1 MPDMVAGQQSAAVFA
16 ATRPLHVGVVGATG
30 NVGTI
35 MLRVLAERGVPIAS
49 LRAFASSRSAGRELI
64 CGAHAAQVEDLATAD
79 PTGLDVALFS
89 AGATRAREHA
99 PRFAEAGCVVIDNSS
114 AFRMDD
120 GVPLVVP
127 EVNPEDARA
136 HDGIIANPNC
146 STIQLVAALKPLH
159 DAYGLERV
167 VITTFQSVSGTGLA
181 AMDEL
186 HTQTTDM
193 LEARDI
199 AAAVYPHQIAGNVLP
214 HCDTFDA
221 EGHTK
226 EERKLMDESRKILHA
241 PGLRVAATC
250 VRVPVFVS
258 HAEAVNVEL
267 SRPASPE
274 EVRELLAAAPG
285 VVVEDSPADGLY
297 PMPVTSAGRDE
308 VCVGRIRRDPS
319 VENGVSMFVV
329 ADNLRKGAATNAVQI
344 LEVLAEAGTWP
355 ST

>member
-1 MPDMVAGQQSAAVFA
+1 MPDMIEDARASRVFS

-35 MLRVLAERGVPIAS
+35 MLQVLAERGVPVAS
-49 LRAFASSRSAGRELI
+49 LRMFASERSAGRELS
-64 CGAHAAQVEDLATAD
+64 CGAHTARVEDLAGAD
-79 PTGLDVALFS
+79 PAGLDVALFS

-99 PRFAEAGCVVIDNSS
+99 PRFSAAGCIVIDNSS
-114 AFRMDD
+114 AFRMHE
-120 GVPLVVP
+120 GLPLVVP
-127 EVNPEDARA
+127 EVNPGDALA
-136 HDGIIANPNC
+136 HQGIIANPNC

-159 DAYGLERV
+159 DVYGLERV

-186 HTQTTDM
+186 HAQTTDM

-199 AAAVYPHQIAGNVLP
+199 TTSVYPHQIAGNVLP
-214 HCDTFDA
+214 HCDSFDE

-267 SRPASPE
+267 SRDASPD

-285 VVVEDSPADGLY
+285 VVVHDRPEAGLY
-297 PMPVTSAGRDE
+297 PMPVTAAGRDE
-308 VCVGRIRRDPS
+308 VYVGRIRRDPS
-319 VENGVSMFVV
+319 VQHGISMFVV

-355 ST
+355 SE